1 MQFSIPQFIEVEDK
15 VIGPLTVRQFIYLVI
30 GGVMMV
36 VYWSLADL
44 ALFILLSLITITVV
58 AAFAFVKI
66 NGRPFQIFLTAF
78 IQFQTKPKLR
88 TWYRESGLESLKTSI
103 KKREKAI
110 TAEEEEIYSGGKRLV
125 KSQLERL
132 SSILDQEAT
141 QEFLGS
147 QGIEPENNNIK

>member
-15 VIGPLTVRQFIYLVI
+15 VIGPLTVRQFIYLVV

-44 ALFILLSLITITVV
+44 GLFIVLAIITAAVV

-78 IQFQTKPKLR
+78 LQFQSKPKLR
-88 TWYRESGLESLKTSI
+88 TWYCEPGGERLKTI
-103 KKREKAI
+103 VKKKEK
-110 TAEEEEIYSGGKRLV
+110 TAVEQEEEVYTGGKRLI
-125 KSQLERL
+125 KSQLENL
-132 SSILDQEAT
+132 SSILDQEST
-141 QEFLGS
+141 EEFLSS
-147 QGIEPENNNIK
+147 QGIEKEN